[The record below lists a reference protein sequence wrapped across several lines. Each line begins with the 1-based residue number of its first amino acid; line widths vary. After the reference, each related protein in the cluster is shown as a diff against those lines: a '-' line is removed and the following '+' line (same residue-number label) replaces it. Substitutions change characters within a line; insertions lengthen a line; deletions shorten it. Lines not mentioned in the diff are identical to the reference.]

1 MYRLTLLVAM
11 ALLGIG
17 LILAQ
22 NPQNTKA
29 SSDPSNSSNPSVQ
42 PQSSPSATQRND
54 EGQGGSST
62 SKIHRNH
69 DASSQPDVPDT
80 TIEDRQSSTTSNTGV
95 SGQNE
100 TPSANTRKMGTTGNT
115 PASPEQK
122 QPAANPQN
130 GTSPDQ
136 QPNSSTGPET
146 TAPHAELLATPATRA
161 VATHTPDPGTC
172 MNPAALQTG
181 ADGTQPVAPACR

>member
-1 MYRLTLLVAM
+1 MHRLALLVAM

-22 NPQNTKA
+22 NTQSTKP

-42 PQSSPSATQRND
+42 PESSPAATQQNEEDRAPAP
-54 EGQGGSST
+54 SA
-62 SKIHRNH
+62 KPHRRR

-80 TIEDRQSSTTSNTGV
+80 TIQDRQGSTTSTTGV

-100 TPSANTRKMGTTGNT
+100 PPSANTKMGTAGST
-115 PASPEQK
+115 PAAPEQK

-136 QPNSSTGPET
+136 QPNSSTGAET
-146 TAPHAELLATPATRA
+146 TAPHAELLQTPVARA
-161 VATHTPDPGTC
+161 AATHTPDPGTC

-181 ADGTQPVAPACR
+181 VNGAPAPPPCR